1 MANEWNELSKQEK
14 TVSAVMDFST
24 VLPFSC
30 VVTNG
35 VWRCLNGHLLHQT
48 AL

>member
-1 MANEWNELSKQEK
+1 MAKEWNELSKQEK
-14 TVSAVMDFST
+14 TVSIIDLST
-24 VLPFSC
+24 VLPFSR